1 MLATA
6 TQATAAIYFRCKR
19 RQVLEKDE
27 DQVEMDREDT
37 LGKGYI
43 RRGKGIGKRGIFFP
57 LELCFLENLVVKL
70 NAYSF
75 LEHKP
80 NL

>member
-1 MLATA
+1 VLATA

-27 DQVEMDREDT
+27 DQVEMDGEDT

-43 RRGKGIGKRGIFFP
+43 RRGKGIGKRGIFSIGTLLLGEP
-57 LELCFLENLVVKL
+57 DCK
-70 NAYSF
+70 A
-75 LEHKP
+75 
-80 NL
+80 

>member
-6 TQATAAIYFRCKR
+6 TQATAAIYFRCRR
-19 RQVLEKDE
+19 RQVLERDE
-27 DQVEMDREDT
+27 DHVEMDGEDT

-43 RRGKGIGKRGIFFP
+43 RRGKGIGKRGIFP
-57 LELCFLENLVVKL
+57 LELYFFENLSVKL

-75 LEHKP
+75 PECKP